1 MTTRIVSLTP
11 SITETLFALD
21 IGDRVVGVTDACDY
35 PSEAHAKPHVC
46 SWFKPDMDRIKALD
60 PDLILGLETAH
71 QHIRPFLE
79 PMGIQIEL
87 FNPHSVPDAL
97 ADMLHLGRLLGE
109 EVAAQ
114 KLVGGLE
121 HRLDNLAR
129 RVGRIAPS
137 ERPAVSRV
145 LEIGNNELMVAGPQS
160 FQYDVIARGGGI
172 NVSTGI
178 DDAYP
183 KVSFQQFK
191 TWDPDMVFIC
201 GSDKHRV
208 PRLKVDPEWRSL
220 KSVRNG
226 KLYQFPCGL
235 TCRTGPRIVDMA
247 ELLFHTLQAG
257 RPSKSKLTGNQ

>member
-11 SITETLFALD
+11 SITETLFALGM
-21 IGDRVVGVTDACDY
+21 GDRVVGVTDACDY

-60 PDLILGLETAH
+60 PDLIFGLETAH
-71 QHIRPFLE
+71 QHIKPFLE

-87 FNPHSVPDAL
+87 FNPNSIADAL
-97 ADMLHLGRLLGE
+97 EDMLHLGKLLGE

-114 KLVGGLE
+114 KLVGGLQ
-121 HRLDNLAR
+121 HRLDNLSG

-145 LEIGNNELMVAGPQS
+145 LEIGNGKLMIAGPQS

-178 DDAYP
+178 DGAYP

-191 TWDPDMVFIC
+191 KWDPDMVFIC
-201 GSDKHRV
+201 GSDKSRV
-208 PRLKVDPEWRSL
+208 PGLKTDPEWRSL
-220 KSVRNG
+220 KCVRNG

-247 ELLFHTLQAG
+247 ELLFHTLQG
-257 RPSKSKLTGNQ
+257 GSHSNSKLTGNQ

>member
-21 IGDRVVGVTDACDY
+21 IGDWVVGVTDACDY
-35 PSEAHAKPHVC
+35 PSAAHAKPHVC

-71 QHIRPFLE
+71 QHMRPFLDS
-79 PMGIQIEL
+79 MGIQLEL
-87 FNPHSVPDAL
+87 FNPQNVPDAL
-97 ADMLHLGRLLGE
+97 ADILHLGKLLGKG
-109 EVAAQ
+109 VAAQ
-114 KLVGGLE
+114 KLVGGLQ

-137 ERPAVSRV
+137 ERPLVSRV
-145 LEIGNNELMVAGPQS
+145 LEIGNGKLMVAGPQS

-178 DDAYP
+178 DSAYP

-201 GSDKHRV
+201 GSDKSRI
-208 PRLKVDPEWRSL
+208 PRLKADPEWRSL

-247 ELLFHTLQAG
+247 ELLFNTLQPG
-257 RPSKSKLTGNQ
+257 RP

>member
-21 IGDRVVGVTDACDY
+21 VGDRVVGVTDACDY
-35 PSEAHAKPHVC
+35 PFEAHAKPHVC

-60 PDLILGLETAH
+60 PDLIFGLETAH
-71 QHIRPFLE
+71 QHI
-79 PMGIQIEL
+79 
-87 FNPHSVPDAL
+87 
-97 ADMLHLGRLLGE
+97 LHLGKLLAE

-114 KLVGGLE
+114 KLVGGLQ

-129 RVGRIAPS
+129 RVRRIASS

-145 LEIGNNELMVAGPQS
+145 LEIENDKLMVAGPQS

-178 DDAYP
+178 DGAYP
-183 KVSFQQFK
+183 KVSFKQFK

-208 PRLKVDPEWRSL
+208 PRLKVDSKWRSL

-247 ELLFHTLQAG
+247 ELLFQTLETG
-257 RPSKSKLTGNQ
+257 RPLIY